1 MANIKNFGIVGLGSD
16 VQFGKGGAKLVQT
29 AGTFAAKTADN
40 AAFVRFAIANAVAAD
55 DAVTLAQLNAAVAAS
70 GANLSLLQGEVDRIE
85 TATGLNADGTYTAA
99 AEGILATA
107 TSLKDA
113 DDKLAAALVAEAAA
127 RAAADSDL
135 SNAVT
140 AVDGRATAIQ
150 SELNASQAS
159 IGLNADG
166 SLELADGNYLAGK
179 ETIVAAVEALD
190 AAAKS
195 AADAAAAAQADA
207 TAAQSDVDAL
217 DTRVTADIADLESN
231 AAAQQALIDA
241 NTTKNADQD
250 GRLTALETA
259 TGAALD
265 AKFEAIEAN
274 AVAQQAEIDA
284 AEAATTALTGRVAT
298 AESDINALKTRAGN
312 IEANAV
318 ALSGRVDTVQSDL
331 DTAEAAHAAL
341 AANAIV
347 KDGSVAFTADQSMG
361 GRALTNVATPVNAG
375 DAANKSYV
383 DGAVANLGNAF
394 EYQGVLAGGEEGSA
408 TDLEASIIAGKREVG
423 DYYKVTTAGYFKFG
437 AEGDEF
443 YFNLNDGLVFNT
455 QGGFDKVDNTNSE
468 VKGTVGQIA
477 VSGSADTG
485 FAVSIDGAY
494 TAARQKE
501 VTDEANAR
509 VAADAVLTTAVADVA
524 ADLADEVAART
535 AADAALQGELDGTQ
549 ADLANAVAAYKAA
562 DTALGVR
569 IEGVESDLAE
579 EVAARQALATAN
591 TAKEAEQDGRL
602 TALET
607 AATADDSRLAALE
620 AKDTVH
626 EGLLSGLESNAA
638 AQDVRLDDLEA
649 KDTVHENR
657 MTAIEAD
664 VTALEGNAVA
674 QQTAIDGLDT
684 RLDTAESNITALQS
698 NAVAQQTAIDDLE
711 DALENLSQD
720 TITSLNKVYT
730 VHAANTSADVAST
743 EADTKLEIKL
753 ADGEVRMAAVSS
765 EANADLRLVAQ
776 GTGQVII
783 GDEGV
788 GIIQSDDN
796 FDMTVAAGAG
806 NQTLHLKGKKVAI
819 ESDAG
824 VAIASFESA
833 GSAKAKVSTTDAA
846 VSFAAE
852 GDAVDV
858 DLVFD
863 PKGAGRVDVSGA
875 KVVNVADGV
884 AATDAVNKGQLDA
897 AVAASEVGHVVS
909 KSVSVAAT
917 NGQVTIGAVTGMVTR
932 VRVVVLTAYNTGAT
946 ISVGTDA
953 LASDLVAAA
962 DVDETAAGVYIIE
975 TARDYAAANLVV
987 TIAGATAGSAKVYV
1001 EYIKA

>member
-29 AGTFAAKTADN
+29 AGTFAAKSADN

-55 DAVTLAQLNAAVAAS
+55 DAVTLQQLNAAVAAVSGDFDALQLELDATQVGAGLAADGKYVAPAS
-70 GANLSLLQGEVDRIE
+70 GA
-85 TATGLNADGTYTAA
+85 
-99 AEGILATA
+99 LAGA

-150 SELNASQAS
+150 VELDASQAS

-250 GRLTALETA
+250 GRLTALENA

-265 AKFEAIEAN
+265 AKFSAIEAN

-284 AEAATTALTGRVAT
+284 AEAAATALTGRVAT
-298 AESDINALKTRAGN
+298 AEGDIDVLETRAGN

-318 ALSGRVDTVQSDL
+318 ALSGRVDTIQSDL

-347 KDGSVAFTADQSMG
+347 KGGSVAFTADQSMG
-361 GRALTNVATPVNAG
+361 GHALTNVATPVNAG

-408 TDLEASIIAGKREVG
+408 TDLEASIVAGKREVG

-509 VAADAVLTTAVADVA
+509 VAADAILTTAVADVA

-535 AADAALQGELDGTQ
+535 AADSALQGELDGTQ
-549 ADLANAVAAYKAA
+549 ADLANAIAAYEAA
-562 DTALGVR
+562 DNALGVR
-569 IEGVESDLAE
+569 IDGVESDLAD
-579 EVAARQALATAN
+579 EVAARQALEASTTAN
-591 TAKEAEQDGRL
+591 AVAQQAAID
-602 TALET
+602 ALE
-607 AATADDSRLAALE
+607 ALAADDSRLAALE
-620 AKDTVH
+620 AKDIVH
-626 EGLLSGLESNAA
+626 DGLLAGLESNAA

-649 KDTVHENR
+649 KDIVHENR

-684 RLDTAESNITALQS
+684 RLDTAEADIAALQG
-698 NAVAQQTAIDDLE
+698 NATAQQSEIDALE
-711 DALENLSQD
+711 EALENLSQD
-720 TITSLNKVYT
+720 TITSLNTIYS
-730 VHAANTSADVAST
+730 VHAANTSVDVAST
-743 EADTKLEIKL
+743 EADTKLEVKL

-806 NQTLHLKGKKVAI
+806 NQTLHLKGRKVAI

-852 GDAVDV
+852 GDAADV

-987 TIAGATAGSAKVYV
+987 TIAGATVGSAKVYV

>member
-55 DAVTLAQLNAAVAAS
+55 DAVTLQQLNAAVAAVSGDFDALQLELDATQVGAGLAADGKYVAPAS
-70 GANLSLLQGEVDRIE
+70 GA
-85 TATGLNADGTYTAA
+85 
-99 AEGILATA
+99 LAGA

-150 SELNASQAS
+150 AELDASQAS

-195 AADAAAAAQADA
+195 AAVAAAAAQADA

-217 DTRVTADIADLESN
+217 DTRVTADIAELESN
-231 AAAQQALIDA
+231 ATAQQALINA

-259 TGAALD
+259 TGEALD
-265 AKFEAIEAN
+265 AKFSAIEAN

-298 AESDINALKTRAGN
+298 AEGDINALKTRAGN

-361 GRALTNVATPVNAG
+361 GHALTNVATPVNAG

-394 EYQGVLAGGEEGSA
+394 NYVGTLSGGADAESAFDLATLP
-408 TDLEASIIAGKREVG
+408 TDGKNVG
-423 DYYKVTTAGYFKFG
+423 DYYKVIANGYFKLG
-437 AEGDEF
+437 AETK
-443 YFNLNDGLVFNT
+443 YFNTNDGLVFNKD
-455 QGGFDKVDNTNSE
+455 GKIDKIDNTDAD
-468 VKGTVGQIA
+468 VDGTVGQI
-477 VSGSADTG
+477 VVDGNVDTG
-485 FAVSIDGAY
+485 FIVSIDGAY

-501 VTDEANAR
+501 VADEANAR
-509 VAADAVLTTAVADVA
+509 VAADAILTTAVADVA

-569 IEGVESDLAE
+569 IDGVESDLAD

-602 TALET
+602 SALET
-607 AATADDSRLAALE
+607 AATADVSRLAALE

-638 AQDVRLDDLEA
+638 AQDVRLDALET

-664 VTALEGNAVA
+664 VTALEEGAVA

-684 RLDTAESNITALQS
+684 RLDTAETNITALQS
-698 NAVAQQTAIDDLE
+698 NAIAQQGEIDALE
-711 DALENLSQD
+711 LALENLSQD

-806 NQTLHLKGKKVAI
+806 NRTLHLKGKKVAI

-852 GDAVDV
+852 GDAADV

-884 AATDAVNKGQLDA
+884 AATDAINKGQLDA

>member
-150 SELNASQAS
+150 SELDASQAS

-195 AADAAAAAQADA
+195 AAVAAAAAQADA

-217 DTRVTADIADLESN
+217 DTRVTADIAELESN
-231 AAAQQALIDA
+231 ATAQQALINA

-259 TGAALD
+259 TGEALD
-265 AKFEAIEAN
+265 AKFSAIEAN

-284 AEAATTALTGRVAT
+284 AEAAATALTGRVAT
-298 AESDINALKTRAGN
+298 AEGDINALKTRAGN

-331 DTAEAAHAAL
+331 DAAEAAHAAL

-361 GRALTNVATPVNAG
+361 GHALTNVATPVNAG

-394 EYQGVLAGGEEGSA
+394 NYVGTLSGGADAESAFDLATLP
-408 TDLEASIIAGKREVG
+408 TDGKNVG
-423 DYYKVTTAGYFKFG
+423 DYYKVIANGYFKLG
-437 AEGDEF
+437 AETK
-443 YFNLNDGLVFNT
+443 YFNTNDGLVFNKD
-455 QGGFDKVDNTNSE
+455 GKIDKIDNTDAD
-468 VKGTVGQIA
+468 VDGTVGQI
-477 VSGSADTG
+477 VVDGNVDTG
-485 FAVSIDGAY
+485 FIVSIDGAY

-509 VAADAVLTTAVADVA
+509 VAADAILTTAVADVVS
-524 ADLADEVAART
+524 DLADEVAART

-569 IEGVESDLAE
+569 IDGVESDLAD

-607 AATADDSRLAALE
+607 AAADDSRLAALE
-620 AKDTVH
+620 AKDIVH
-626 EGLLSGLESNAA
+626 DGLLSGLESNAA

-664 VTALEGNAVA
+664 VTALEGNSVA

-684 RLDTAESNITALQS
+684 RLDTAESNITALQG
-698 NAVAQQTAIDDLE
+698 NATAQQAEIDALE

-765 EANADLRLVAQ
+765 EPNADLRLVAQ

-796 FDMTVAAGAG
+796 YDMTVAAGAG
-806 NQTLHLKGKKVAI
+806 NQTLHLKGRKVAI

-833 GSAKAKVSTTDAA
+833 GSAKAKVSTTNAA

-852 GDAVDV
+852 GDAADV

-884 AATDAVNKGQLDA
+884 AATDAINKGQLDA

-946 ISVGTDA
+946 ITVGTEG